1 MRKVICGILT
11 SAQTVIFVE
20 RDENGRLLAKV
31 SMTKNRMF
39 LLNIQSDVPMCLKS
53 CFKDPSWLWHMRLG
67 HLNFD
72 GLKVMSKERM
82 VKGLPF
88 INHPNQL
95 CEGCLSRK

>member
-1 MRKVICGILT
+1 
-11 SAQTVIFVE
+11 
-20 RDENGRLLAKV
+20 
-31 SMTKNRMF
+31 MF
-39 LLNIQSDVPMCLKS
+39 LLNIQSDVPMCLKL

-95 CEGCLSRK
+95 CEGCLFGKQARKSFPKESMTKA